1 MSHILKYLRKNL
13 RKVKDTIKIPL
24 TRFLPHYP
32 EPLYSLTFGS
42 YTYEYALTYLLD
54 NEVVIS
60 LAVTSGTDLE
70 KRFKDVIKQGTPFRG
85 DICKAYPD
93 RILTCKSIYE
103 MSRWRGRGKTIDY
116 NLLSQLMANVNALY
130 LWLSYSN
137 FSASRI
143 QVIKGVHK
151 VSLRNFNSHV
161 IVDNAG
167 SYGVVGFLMTRL
179 NWSDIKPAGD
189 FKPYYPGNFLNFL
202 LEAEVIACDMS
213 TVSMGNLDVRCN
225 PSKLNV
231 FVSKDLQIP
240 RQKPILALVYYYPP
254 VFNSLPAIIAY
265 RELNDTMLSYLLLGK
280 SLTLAHAHYIA
291 KTATKDV
298 FVERSFVEKFYN
310 ILASCVGLS
319 FFGNKVSVISFND
332 LLKDL
337 KDKRIVIEHNGKLT
351 HLTYNSLKAYDSLKR
366 KPSLTPYSTPEDR
379 LVSYIKNSVEKKH
392 DYSYVFRL
400 YNYMRMLKAK
410 DQFNYLIL

>member
-1 MSHILKYLRKNL
+1 MPHILKYLRKI
-13 RKVKDTIKIPL
+13 KDTIKIPL
-24 TRFLPHYP
+24 TRFLSHYP

-42 YTYEYALTYLLD
+42 YTYEYALTYLID

-70 KRFKDVIKQGTPFRG
+70 KRFKDVIKQGIPFRG

-93 RILTCKSIYE
+93 RILTCRSFYE
-103 MSRWRGRGKTIDY
+103 MSRWRDIGKTVDY
-116 NLLSQLMANVNALY
+116 NLLLQLMADVNALY

-167 SYGVVGFLMTRL
+167 NYGIAGFFMTRL
-179 NWSDIKPAGD
+179 DWGDMKQARD
-189 FKPYYPGNFLNFL
+189 FKPYYPSNFLNFL
-202 LEAEVIACDMS
+202 FEAKVIACDMS
-213 TVSMGNLDVRCN
+213 IVAMGNLSVHCN
-225 PSKLNV
+225 PYKHNV

-254 VFNSLPAIIAY
+254 AFNSLPAIIAY

-280 SLTLAHAHYIA
+280 SLTLAHAHYVA

-298 FVERSFVEKFYN
+298 FVERGVVEKFYN
-310 ILASCVGLS
+310 ILASYVGSSL
-319 FFGNKVSVISFND
+319 FGNKMDVISFDD

-337 KDKRIVIEHNGKLT
+337 KDKLIIIEHNGKLA
-351 HLTYNSLKAYDSLKR
+351 HLTYYSLKAYDSLKR
-366 KPSLTPYSTPEDR
+366 KPSLVLCGTPENC
-379 LVSYIKNSVEKKH
+379 LVSYIRNNMGKKYEYGYVVRLNSCV
-392 DYSYVFRL
+392 
-400 YNYMRMLKAK
+400 RMLKAK

>member
-93 RILTCKSIYE
+93 RILTCNSFYE
-103 MSRWRGRGKTIDY
+103 ISRWRDIGKTADY
-116 NLLSQLMANVNALY
+116 SLLSQLTADVNALY

-167 SYGVVGFLMTRL
+167 SYGIVGFLMTKL
-179 NWSDIKPAGD
+179 DWSDMKPAGD

-202 LEAEVIACDMS
+202 FEAEVIAYNMS
-213 TVSMGNLDVRCN
+213 TIAMGNLSVHCS
-225 PSKLNV
+225 PFKLNV

-240 RQKPILALVYYYPP
+240 CQKPILALVYYYPP
-254 VFNSLPAIIAY
+254 ASNSLPAIIAY

-298 FVERSFVEKFYN
+298 FIERSDVEKFYN
-310 ILASCVGLS
+310 ILANCVRLS
-319 FFGNKVSVISFND
+319 FFSIKMSVISFND

-337 KDKRIVIEHNGKLT
+337 KDKQIIIEQNGKLT

-366 KPSLTPYSTPEDR
+366 KPSLIYGTPEDR
-379 LVSYIKNSVEKKH
+379 LVSYIKNSVAKKH
-392 DYSYVFRL
+392 DYGYVFRL
-400 YNYMRMLKAK
+400 DSYTRMLKAK

>member
-1 MSHILKYLRKNL
+1 MSHILKYVRKIE
-13 RKVKDTIKIPL
+13 DTIEIPL

-93 RILTCKSIYE
+93 RILTCNSFYE
-103 MSRWRGRGKTIDY
+103 ISRWRDIGKTADY
-116 NLLSQLMANVNALY
+116 SLLSQLTADVNALY

-143 QVIKGVHK
+143 QVIKGVHR

-167 SYGVVGFLMTRL
+167 SYGIVGFLMTRL
-179 NWSDIKPAGD
+179 NWSDIKPARD

-213 TVSMGNLDVRCN
+213 TVSMGNLNVRCN

-231 FVSKDLQIP
+231 FVSKDLRIP
-240 RQKPILALVYYYPP
+240 RQKPILTLVYYYPP

-265 RELNDTMLSYLLLGK
+265 RELSDTMLSYLLLGK
-280 SLTLAHAHYIA
+280 SLTLAHVTIN
-291 KTATKDV
+291 DV
-298 FVERSFVEKFYN
+298 FVERSVVERFYN
-310 ILASCVGLS
+310 ILASYAEQSL
-319 FFGNKVSVISFND
+319 FNNEMNVISFDD

-337 KDKRIVIEHNGKLT
+337 RNKQIIIEHRGKLT

-366 KPSLTPYSTPEDR
+366 KPSPMPCGTPEDR
-379 LVSYIKNSVEKKH
+379 LVSYIRNSVAKKH
-392 DYSYVFRL
+392 DYGYVVRL
-400 YNYMRMLKAK
+400 DIYTRMLKAK
-410 DQFNYLIL
+410 DQFNYLIF